1 MQRILKPLGRNKN
14 IEPGKLIKRVLR
26 RYHKNHQKTGIKTHM
41 SVITSNKNVL
51 SPPIERDTD
60 TQTELGNKIHNFAAF
75 KKHTSA
81 SMTDTSG

>member
-1 MQRILKPLGRNKN
+1 
-14 IEPGKLIKRVLR
+14 
-26 RYHKNHQKTGIKTHM
+26 M

-51 SPPIERDTD
+51 NPPIERDTD
-60 TQTELGNKIHNFAAF
+60 MQTGLGNKIHNFAAF